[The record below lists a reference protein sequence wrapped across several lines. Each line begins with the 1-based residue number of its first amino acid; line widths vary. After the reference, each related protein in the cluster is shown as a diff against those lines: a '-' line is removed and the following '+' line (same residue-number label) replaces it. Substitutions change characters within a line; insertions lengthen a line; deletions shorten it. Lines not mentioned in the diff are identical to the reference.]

1 LTRKE
6 RENITLY
13 PNLKNIIIGLLL
25 GDWHISRISAT
36 ANSRFVYGQSLTVHL
51 EYFNHVFSFFNPTFF
66 VNNYKVQKRKGIR
79 KEIEYYAVSFT
90 TIQLPCFNFFK

>member
-1 LTRKE
+1 MLPINNSTKGIKRLTRKE

-13 PNLKNIIIGLLL
+13 PNLKNIMIGLLL

-66 VNNYKVQKRKGIR
+66 CK
-79 KEIEYYAVSFT
+79 
-90 TIQLPCFNFFK
+90 QL